1 MTTRPLIGITMGD
14 PASIGPEI
22 AAKALNNPEIYAV
35 CRPLLIGDSR
45 VMARAFETTG
55 VKLGLN
61 LVTTPAEGRYQHGAI
76 DLVDIQLVDMETL
89 RWGEVQAQA
98 GAAAFAYIRR
108 AIELAQEGAIDA
120 VTTGP
125 INKEALKAAQ
135 IDFIGH
141 TEIFGAFTGT
151 PDPLTMF
158 ETKGLRIFF
167 LTRHVSLAQA
177 CRMITRERVLD
188 YIRRCTAALQQLGL
202 DRPRLAVAGLNPHCG
217 EHGLFGD
224 EEIREIEPAIR
235 EAQGE
240 GYDVTGPYPADSV
253 FWHAAQGRFDAV
265 LSLYHDQGHIAA
277 KMYDFERT
285 VSITTGLPF
294 LRSSVD
300 HGTAFDIAGTG
311 RASAVSLEEA
321 IRVAAKY
328 ASAFRRAG

>member
-1 MTTRPLIGITMGD
+1 MQARPLIGITMGD

-22 AAKALNNPEIYAV
+22 AAKALNNPEIYAL

-45 VMARAFETTG
+45 VMARALETTG
-55 VKLGLN
+55 VRLGLN
-61 LVTTPAEGRYQHGAI
+61 PVAAPAQGQYRHGTI
-76 DLVDIQLVDMETL
+76 DLVDIPALDVATL
-89 RWGEVQAQA
+89 RWGQVQAQA

-108 AIELAQEGAIDA
+108 AIELALDGAVDA

-141 TEIFGAFTGT
+141 TEMFGALTGSH
-151 PDPLTMF
+151 DPLTMF
-158 ETKGLRIFF
+158 ETRGLRIFF
-167 LTRHVSLAQA
+167 LTRHVSLAEA
-177 CRMITRERVLD
+177 IRMITRERVLD
-188 YIRRCTAALQQLGL
+188 YIRRCTAALRQLGL
-202 DRPRLAVAGLNPHCG
+202 ERPRLAVAGLNPHGG

-224 EEIREIEPAIR
+224 EEVREIEPAVR
-235 EAQGE
+235 AAQAE
-240 GYDVTGPYPADSV
+240 GYDASGPYPADSV

-285 VSITTGLPF
+285 VSITAGLPF

>member
-22 AAKALNNPEIYAV
+22 VAKALSNPEIYAL
-35 CRPLLIGDSR
+35 CRPLLIGDGQ
-45 VMARAFETTG
+45 VMVRAFASTG
-55 VKLGLN
+55 VRLALN
-61 LVTTPAEGRYQHGAI
+61 PVARPAEGQYVHGTI
-76 DLVDIQLVDMETL
+76 DLVDLRNVDVATL
-89 RWGEVQAQA
+89 EWGKVQAQA
-98 GAAAFAYIRR
+98 GRASFEYIQRS
-108 AIELAQEGAIDA
+108 IDLAMAGEIDA
-120 VTTGP
+120 VATSP

-141 TEIFGAFTGT
+141 TEIFGALTGS

-158 ETKGLRIFF
+158 ETRGLRIFF

-177 CRMITRERVLD
+177 CRMVTRERVLD
-188 YIRRCTAALQQLGL
+188 YIRRCTEALQQLGVE
-202 DRPRLAVAGLNPHCG
+202 RPRLAVAGLNPHGG

-224 EEIREIEPAIR
+224 EEVREIEPAI
-235 EAQGE
+235 AQARAE
-240 GYDVTGPYPADSV
+240 GYDASGPHPADSV
-253 FWHAAQGRFDAV
+253 FWHASRGRFDAV

-285 VSITTGLPF
+285 ISITAGLPF
-294 LRSSVD
+294 LRASVD

-311 RASAVSLEEA
+311 QASAVSMEEA

-328 ASAFRRAG
+328 AAAFRRRR

>member
-22 AAKALNNPEIYAV
+22 AATALNNPEIYAV

-188 YIRRCTAALQQLGL
+188 Y
-202 DRPRLAVAGLNPHCG
+202 
-217 EHGLFGD
+217 
-224 EEIREIEPAIR
+224 
-235 EAQGE
+235 
-240 GYDVTGPYPADSV
+240 
-253 FWHAAQGRFDAV
+253 
-265 LSLYHDQGHIAA
+265 
-277 KMYDFERT
+277 
-285 VSITTGLPF
+285 
-294 LRSSVD
+294 
-300 HGTAFDIAGTG
+300 
-311 RASAVSLEEA
+311 
-321 IRVAAKY
+321 
-328 ASAFRRAG
+328 